1 MFEYGRSK
9 GYFWAFFFI
18 AYKTLQ
24 SLADLLIIYIVSQ
37 TFSYFELTIGEVT
50 AILLYV
56 RTIMNNAGTLTN
68 NIQAVAKVFGSSYEI
83 ALLIVTPNQVVH
95 DGKLKPETSVDV
107 AADGSVEL

>member
-24 SLADLLIIYIVSQ
+24 SVADLLIIYIVSQ
-37 TFSYFELTIGEVT
+37 TFDYFDLTIGEVT

-56 RTIMNNAGTLTN
+56 RTIMNNSGTLVN
-68 NIQAVAKVFGSSYEI
+68 NIQSVAKVFGSSYEI
-83 ALLIVTPNQVVH
+83 AVLIVTPNQVAY
-95 DGKLKPETSVDV
+95 DGKSKPETSADV
-107 AADGSVEL
+107 ATDGSVEL

>member
-37 TFSYFELTIGEVT
+37 TFDYFDLTIGEVT

-56 RTIMNNAGTLTN
+56 RTIMNNSGTLVN
-68 NIQAVAKVFGSSYEI
+68 NIQSVAKVFGSSYEI
-83 ALLIVTPNQVVH
+83 AVLIVTPNQVAY
-95 DGKLKPETSVDV
+95 DGKSKPETNADV
-107 AADGSVEL
+107 ATDGSVEL